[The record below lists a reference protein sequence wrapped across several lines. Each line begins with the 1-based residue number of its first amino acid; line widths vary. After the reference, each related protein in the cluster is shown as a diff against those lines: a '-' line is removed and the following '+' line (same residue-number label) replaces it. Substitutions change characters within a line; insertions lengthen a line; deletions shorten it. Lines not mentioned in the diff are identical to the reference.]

1 MIIKRLVLQQLS
13 LISTA
18 TLIFFNFFVVSTAA
32 YSQSLTKNNN
42 SNSGQQNKTSPNNL
56 PELPEN
62 GSPTGRRE
70 GGASRNSCPILSTN
84 LTAIVP
90 GVKEGKEK
98 SSSKSFLA
106 ATISE
111 YPTFWVYIP
120 SLTQRT
126 LLGEFIIQN
135 EVGEDIYR
143 QSLTLPKK
151 AGIVGV
157 KAPSVPQYA
166 LTLDQKYH
174 WYFRVFCDRRKTQ
187 SEYIYVD
194 AWIQRV
200 SLGSQVDTQLTTNKP
215 ENYLDFVDYDIWYDG
230 LTNLAMLRDRDPQN
244 NQYKNDWTN
253 LLQLLGLENL
263 AQEAVLFRY
272 DREL

>member
-18 TLIFFNFFVVSTAA
+18 TLIFFNFFVSTAV

-42 SNSGQQNKTSPNNL
+42 SNSDQKNKTPPNKL
-56 PELPEN
+56 PELPED
-62 GSPTGRRE
+62 GSPTGRRQ

-90 GVKEGKEK
+90 GAKEGKEK

-120 SLTQRT
+120 SLAQRT
-126 LLGEFIIQN
+126 PLGEFIIQN
-135 EVGEDIYR
+135 EAGEDIYR
-143 QSLTLPKK
+143 QSLTLPKN

-174 WYFRVFCDRRKTQ
+174 WYFRVFCDRQETQ

-200 SLGSQVDTQLTTNKP
+200 SLGTKVDTQLTTNKP
-215 ENYLDFVDYDIWYDG
+215 ENYGDFVDYDIWYDG
-230 LTNLAMLRDRDPQN
+230 LTNLASLREREPQN
-244 NQYKNDWTN
+244 KDYQSEWAN
-253 LLQLLGLENL
+253 LLEILGLGNL
-263 AQEAVLFRY
+263 TQAPLLFY
-272 DREL
+272 YNNDL